1 MKLLYVYYN
10 KEEIT
15 NKEEHT
21 KYIKTTTIKRESK
34 GAEKVEIYKIK
45 DYEAYLEGMYANDSV
60 LMNGLEYIVTVTIL

>member
-45 DYEAYLEGMYANDSV
+45 DYETYLENYTADTLV
-60 LMNGLEYIVTVTIL
+60 YNGLEYIVTVTIL